1 MLVFL
6 SAKAI
11 IYRKICIYEKKAVI
25 LQRKI
30 DLTMTKHYLHYLT
43 DVMTHQWNDAALT
56 DYGENHEYTFGELAK
71 EMLRLHILFELLGI
85 KRGDKIALAGRNCAN
100 WAVAY
105 LAIAAYEGVC
115 VSILQDFTAE
125 DIAHL
130 LEHSDAELLFVGP
143 YVWKDLQTQKMPKGI
158 KAALSLTDWSPL
170 YLNDKMSASLNGD
183 AALNDAVDKAFKAKY
198 PHEIVPEDI
207 HFAADESSL
216 SLINYTSGSTGSPKG
231 VMLNGRSISNNVE
244 VGMKML
250 PVDPGQRLVS
260 MLPLAHMFGQV
271 CELLYP
277 LCSGTHIY
285 FLTKS
290 PTPSILLKALKEV
303 QPYLV
308 VTVPLVIEKIYKQ
321 KLDPTLSK
329 WAIRTFWHVPGI
341 GDFLKSRV
349 KSGLRNA
356 FGGKLRYFICGGA
369 AMNPIVEKCLMDIH
383 FPLSI
388 GYGMTE
394 CGPLIG
400 GNPPKYFKARTG
412 GVPVMNMD
420 VKIDN
425 PNEAGIGE
433 ILVKGENVMLGYYK
447 NPDATNAVFT
457 EDGWM
462 RTGDL
467 GRLDKK
473 KNIYIKGRCK
483 TMFLGASG
491 QNIYPEEIEDKLN
504 NQEAVGESLIVERE
518 GKLVALVFP
527 DETLTKRMS
536 LEEIQ
541 QIMRANLEKL
551 NRLIPSYSKVSNIEV
566 QDKPFEKTP
575 KRSIKRFLYK

>member
-1 MLVFL
+1 MH
-6 SAKAI
+6 
-11 IYRKICIYEKKAVI
+11 
-25 LQRKI
+25 Q
-30 DLTMTKHYLHYLT
+30 HYLHYLT
-43 DVMTHQWNDAALT
+43 DVMEHQWNDAALT
-56 DYGENHEYTFGELAK
+56 DYGENHEYTFGELAT
-71 EMLRLHILFELLGI
+71 EMLRLGVLFEQLGL

-125 DIAHL
+125 DIARL
-130 LEHSDAELLFVGP
+130 LEHSDTELLFVGP
-143 YVWKDLQTQKMPKGI
+143 YVWKELQHQPMPEKL
-158 KAALSLTDWSPL
+158 KAALSLEDWRVL
-170 YLNDKMSASLNGD
+170 YQHAD
-183 AALNDAVDKAFKAKY
+183 AGIEPSDFTSKWDAAFKAKY
-198 PHEIVPEDI
+198 PRRLEPEDI
-207 HFAADESSL
+207 HFAADEERL

-231 VMLNGRSISNNVE
+231 VMLNGRSISNNIE

-290 PTPSILLKALKEV
+290 PTPSILLKALKDV

-308 VTVPLVIEKIYKQ
+308 VTVPLVIEKIYK
-321 KLDPTLSK
+321 KNLDPTLSK
-329 WAIRTFWHVPGI
+329 WAIRMFWHTPLI
-341 GDFLKSRV
+341 GAILKSRV
-349 KSGLRNA
+349 KSSLRNA

-369 AMNPIVEKCLMDIH
+369 AMNPLVEKCLMDIH

-400 GNPPKYFKARTG
+400 GNPPRYFKARTG

-447 NPDATNAVFT
+447 NPEATKAVFT

-467 GRLDKK
+467 GRLDRR

-527 DETLTKRMS
+527 DETLTKRMTF
-536 LEEIQ
+536 EEIQ
-541 QIMRANLEKL
+541 QLMKANLEKL
-551 NRLIPSYSKVSNIEV
+551 NNLIPSYSKVSNIEV
-566 QDKPFEKTP
+566 QDQPFEKTP

>member
-1 MLVFL
+1 
-6 SAKAI
+6 
-11 IYRKICIYEKKAVI
+11 
-25 LQRKI
+25 
-30 DLTMTKHYLHYLT
+30 MTKHYLHYLT
-43 DVMTHQWNDAALT
+43 DVMSHQWNDPALT
-56 DYGENHEYTFGELAK
+56 DYGEDHEYTFGELAT
-71 EMLRLHILFELLGI
+71 EMVRLHMLFEQLGI

-105 LAIAAYEGVC
+105 LAITSYEGVV

-130 LEHSDAELLFVGP
+130 LDHSDSDLLFVGP
-143 YVWKDLQTQKMPKGI
+143 YVWKELQNQTLPKRL
-158 KAALSLTDWSPL
+158 KAALSLEDWRPL
-170 YLNDKMSASLNGD
+170 YVAKTTQMPDKE
-183 AALNDAVDKAFKAKY
+183 ALEAAFKARY
-198 PHEIVPEDI
+198 PHSIEPEDI
-207 HFAADESSL
+207 HFAADPETV

-231 VMLNGRSISNNVE
+231 VMLNGRSISNNIE
-244 VGMKML
+244 VGMKIL
-250 PVDPGQRLVS
+250 PVDPGQRIVS

-277 LCSGTHIY
+277 LCCGTHIY

-308 VTVPLVIEKIYKQ
+308 VTVPLVIEKIYK
-321 KLDPTLSK
+321 KNLDPMLSK
-329 WAIRTFWHVPGI
+329 WAIRMFWHTPII
-341 GDFLKSRV
+341 GAILKSRV
-349 KSGLRNA
+349 KSGLRSA
-356 FGGKLRYFICGGA
+356 FGGRLRYFICGGA

-400 GNPPKYFKARTG
+400 GNPPKYFKARSG
-412 GVPVMNMD
+412 GAPVMNMD
-420 VKIDN
+420 VKIDH

-447 NPDATNAVFT
+447 NDEATKAVFT

-527 DETLTKRMS
+527 DETLTKRMTF
-536 LEEIQ
+536 EEIQ
-541 QIMRANLEKL
+541 QLMKANLQKL
-551 NRLIPSYSKVSNIEV
+551 NSLIPSYSKVADIEV
-566 QDKPFEKTP
+566 QEQPFEKTP
-575 KRSIKRFLYK
+575 KKSIKRFLYK

>member
-1 MLVFL
+1 M
-6 SAKAI
+6 K
-11 IYRKICIYEKKAVI
+11 
-25 LQRKI
+25 Q
-30 DLTMTKHYLHYLT
+30 HYLHYLT
-43 DVMTHQWNDAALT
+43 EVMEHQWNDPALT
-56 DYGENHEYTFGELAK
+56 DYNEDHEYTFGQLA
-71 EMLRLHILFELLGI
+71 EQMLRLHVLFEQMGI
-85 KRGDKIALAGRNCAN
+85 KRGDKIALCGRNCAN

-130 LEHSDAELLFVGP
+130 LDHSDSELLFVGP
-143 YVWKDLQTQKMPKGI
+143 YVWKDLQNQTMPAKI
-158 KAALSLTDWSPL
+158 KAALSLEDWKVL
-170 YLNDKMSASLNGD
+170 YSNDEMSALLNGD
-183 AALNDAVDKAFKAKY
+183 ASFNDVIDKAFKAKY
-198 PHEIVPEDI
+198 PHPLESEDI
-207 HFAADESSL
+207 HFAADENRL
-216 SLINYTSGSTGSPKG
+216 ALINYTSGSTGSPKG
-231 VMLNGRSISNNVE
+231 VMLNGRSLSNNVE

-290 PTPSILLKALKEV
+290 PTPSILLKALKDV

-308 VTVPLVIEKIYKQ
+308 VTVPLVIEKIYK
-321 KLDPTLSK
+321 KNLDPTLSK

-341 GDFLKSRV
+341 GDLLKSRV

-369 AMNPIVEKCLMDIH
+369 AMNPVVEKCLMDIH

-400 GNPPKYFKARTG
+400 GNPPKYFKARSG
-412 GVPVMNMD
+412 GRPVMNMD
-420 VKIDN
+420 VKIDE
-425 PNEAGIGE
+425 PNQAGIGE
-433 ILVKGENVMLGYYK
+433 ILVKGENVMMGYYK
-447 NPDATNAVFT
+447 NEEATKAAFT
-457 EDGWM
+457 EDGWL

-527 DETLTKRMS
+527 DETLTKRMTPDQI
-536 LEEIQ
+536 L
-541 QIMRANLEKL
+541 QIMKANLAKL
-551 NRLIPSYSKVSNIEV
+551 NNLIPGYSKVADIEV

>member
-1 MLVFL
+1 
-6 SAKAI
+6 
-11 IYRKICIYEKKAVI
+11 
-25 LQRKI
+25 
-30 DLTMTKHYLHYLT
+30 MTKHYLQCLT
-43 DVMTHQWNDAALT
+43 EVMEHQWNDLALS
-56 DYGENHEYTFGELAK
+56 DYNENHEYTFGELAV
-71 EMLRLHILFELLGI
+71 EILRLHVLFEQLGL
-85 KRGDKIALAGRNCAN
+85 KRGDKIALCGRNCAN

-115 VSILQDFTAE
+115 VSILQDFTAV

-130 LEHSDAELLFVGP
+130 LEHSDSELLFVGP
-143 YVWKDLQTQKMPKGI
+143 YVWKDLQNQPLPPKI
-158 KAALSLTDWSPL
+158 KAALSLEDWRPL
-170 YLNDKMSASLNGD
+170 YERKGSKKEK
-183 AALNDAVDKAFKAKY
+183 AVHVLTAEEWQEAFQAKY
-198 PHEIVPEDI
+198 PRAIEPEDVY
-207 HFAADESSL
+207 FSADPEVL

-231 VMLNGRSISNNVE
+231 VMLNGRSLSNNVE
-244 VGMKML
+244 IGMKIL
-250 PVDPGQRLVS
+250 PVEPGQRLVS

-290 PTPSILLKALKEV
+290 PTPSILLKAMKEV

-308 VTVPLVIEKIYKQ
+308 VTVPLVIEKIYK
-321 KLDPTLSK
+321 KNLDPTLSK
-329 WAIRTFWHVPGI
+329 WAIRTFWHMPPI
-341 GDFLKSRV
+341 SSILHARV
-349 KSGLRNA
+349 KSALKNA

-369 AMNPIVEKCLMDIH
+369 AMNPVVEKCLMDIH

-400 GNPPKYFKARTG
+400 GNPPKYFKARSG
-412 GVPVMNMD
+412 GAPVMNME
-420 VKIDN
+420 VKIDE
-425 PNEAGIGE
+425 PNQAGIGE

-447 NPDATNAVFT
+447 NPDATNAAFT
-457 EDGWM
+457 PDGWL

-467 GRLDKK
+467 GRLDRKQ
-473 KNIYIKGRCK
+473 NIYIKGRNK

-518 GKLVALVFP
+518 GKLIALVFP
-527 DETLTKRMS
+527 DETLTKRMTKD
-536 LEEIQ
+536 EILH
-541 QIMRANLEKL
+541 IMRANLEKL
-551 NRLIPSYSKVSNIEV
+551 NHLIPSYSKVADIEV

>member
-1 MLVFL
+1 
-6 SAKAI
+6 
-11 IYRKICIYEKKAVI
+11 
-25 LQRKI
+25 
-30 DLTMTKHYLHYLT
+30 MTQHYLLYLT
-43 DVMTHQWNDAALT
+43 QVMDHQWNDLALT
-56 DYGENHEYTFGELAK
+56 DYNEDHEYTFGQLAI
-71 EMLRLHILFELLGI
+71 EMLRLHVLFEQLGI

-115 VSILQDFTAE
+115 VSILQDFTAD

-130 LEHSDAELLFVGP
+130 LEHSDSELLFVGP
-143 YVWKDLQTQKMPKGI
+143 YVWKELQNQKMPAKL
-158 KAALSLTDWSPL
+158 KAALSLEDWRVL
-170 YLNDKMSASLNGD
+170 YQGEGLQGTGESLWEDVNT
-183 AALNDAVDKAFKAKY
+183 AFKAKY
-198 PHEIVPEDI
+198 PRPIEPEDI
-207 HFAADESSL
+207 YFSADPDTL

-231 VMLNGRSISNNVE
+231 VMLNGRSLSNNVE

-290 PTPSILLKALKEV
+290 PTPSILLKAMKDV

-308 VTVPLVIEKIYKQ
+308 VTVPLVIEKIYK
-321 KLDPTLSK
+321 KNLDPTLSK
-329 WAIRTFWHVPGI
+329 WAIRTFWHMPMI
-341 GDFLKSRV
+341 GSILHARV
-349 KSGLRNA
+349 KSALKNA

-369 AMNPIVEKCLMDIH
+369 AMNPVVEKCLMDIH

-400 GNPPKYFKARTG
+400 GNPPKYFKARSG

-420 VKIDN
+420 VKIDE
-425 PNEAGIGE
+425 PNKAGIGE
-433 ILVKGENVMLGYYK
+433 ILVKGENVMMGYYK
-447 NPDATNAVFT
+447 NSDATNAAFT

-462 RTGDL
+462 HTGDL

-527 DETLTKRMS
+527 DETLTKRMT
-536 LEEIQ
+536 LEQIQ
-541 QIMRANLEKL
+541 ELMKANLEKL
-551 NRLIPSYSKVSNIEV
+551 NRLIPSYSKVANIEV
-566 QDKPFEKTP
+566 QDKPFEHTP

>member
-1 MLVFL
+1 
-6 SAKAI
+6 
-11 IYRKICIYEKKAVI
+11 
-25 LQRKI
+25 
-30 DLTMTKHYLHYLT
+30 MTKHYLHYLT
-43 DVMTHQWNDAALT
+43 DVMSHQWNDPALT
-56 DYGENHEYTFGELAK
+56 DYGENHEYTFGELAV
-71 EMLRLHILFELLGI
+71 EMLRLHVLFEQLSI

-105 LAIAAYEGVC
+105 LAITSYEGVV

-125 DIAHL
+125 DISHL
-130 LEHSDAELLFVGP
+130 LEHSDSELLFVGP
-143 YVWKDLQTQKMPKGI
+143 YVWKDLQNQKMPAKL
-158 KAALSLTDWSPL
+158 KAALSLEDWRML
-170 YLNDKMSASLNGD
+170 YEAEKGTVPSE
-183 AALNDAVDKAFKAKY
+183 KEWHTAFLSKF
-198 PHEIVPEDI
+198 PRGVEPEDI
-207 HFAADESSL
+207 HFAADENAL

-231 VMLNGRSISNNVE
+231 VMLNGRSISNNIE
-244 VGMKML
+244 VGMKIL
-250 PVDPGQRLVS
+250 PVEPGQRLVS

-277 LCSGTHIY
+277 LCSGTHIF

-290 PTPSILLKALKEV
+290 PTPSILLKAMKEV

-308 VTVPLVIEKIYKQ
+308 VTVPLVIEKIYK
-321 KLDPTLSK
+321 KNLDPLLSK
-329 WAIRTFWHVPGI
+329 WAIRTFWHIPVI
-341 GDFLKSRV
+341 GNIIKKRV
-349 KSGLRNA
+349 KKGLRNA

-412 GVPVMNMD
+412 GVPVSNMD
-420 VKIDN
+420 VKIDL

-467 GRLDKK
+467 GRLDRK

-527 DETLTKRMS
+527 DETLTKRMT

-541 QIMRANLEKL
+541 QLMKANLQKL
-551 NRLIPSYSKVSNIEV
+551 NGLIPSYSKVADIEV

>member
-1 MLVFL
+1 M
-6 SAKAI
+6 
-11 IYRKICIYEKKAVI
+11 
-25 LQRKI
+25 Q
-30 DLTMTKHYLHYLT
+30 KHYLNYLT
-43 DVMTHQWNDAALT
+43 EVVSHQWNDTALT
-56 DYGENHEYTFGELAK
+56 DYGEDHEYTFGEMAI
-71 EMLRLHILFELLGI
+71 EMLRLHLLFEKLGI

-125 DIAHL
+125 DINHL
-130 LEHSDAELLFVGP
+130 LDHSDSELLFVGP
-143 YVWKDLQTQKMPKGI
+143 YVWKDLQNQTMPAKL
-158 KAALSLTDWSPL
+158 KAALSLADWNPL
-170 YLNDKMSASLNGD
+170 YVQEGVSVPDKKELD
-183 AALNDAVDKAFKAKY
+183 ALFKAQY
-198 PHEIVPEDI
+198 PQGVEPEDI
-207 HFAADESSL
+207 SFSADPDAL

-231 VMLNGRSISNNVE
+231 VMLNGRSLSNNVE

-260 MLPLAHMFGQV
+260 MLPLAHMFGQI

-277 LCSGTHIY
+277 LCSGTHIF

-290 PTPSILLKALKEV
+290 PTPSILLKALKDV

-308 VTVPLVIEKIYKQ
+308 VTVPLVIEKIYK
-321 KLDPTLSK
+321 KNLDPMLSK
-329 WAIRTFWHVPGI
+329 WAIRAFWHVPVI
-341 GDFLKSRV
+341 GDIIKGRV
-349 KSGLRNA
+349 KSALKSA
-356 FGGKLRYFICGGA
+356 FGGHLRYFICGGA
-369 AMNPIVEKCLMDIH
+369 AMNPVVEKCLMDIH

-412 GVPVMNMD
+412 GVPVMNME
-420 VKIDN
+420 VKIDK

-447 NPDATNAVFT
+447 NPDATNAAFT
-457 EDGWM
+457 EDGWL

-467 GRLDKK
+467 GRLDRR

-536 LEEIQ
+536 RDEI
-541 QIMRANLEKL
+541 IALMKANLEKL
-551 NRLIPSYSKVSNIEV
+551 NHLIPSYSKVSNIEV

>member
-1 MLVFL
+1 
-6 SAKAI
+6 
-11 IYRKICIYEKKAVI
+11 
-25 LQRKI
+25 
-30 DLTMTKHYLHYLT
+30 
-43 DVMTHQWNDAALT
+43 
-56 DYGENHEYTFGELAK
+56 
-71 EMLRLHILFELLGI
+71 
-85 KRGDKIALAGRNCAN
+85 
-100 WAVAY
+100 
-105 LAIAAYEGVC
+105 
-115 VSILQDFTAE
+115 
-125 DIAHL
+125 
-130 LEHSDAELLFVGP
+130 
-143 YVWKDLQTQKMPKGI
+143 MPSKL
-158 KAALSLTDWSPL
+158 KAALSLEDWRPL
-170 YLNDKMSASLNGD
+170 YERKKSKETEAVHVPTKDEWE
-183 AALNDAVDKAFKAKY
+183 AAYKAKY
-198 PHEIVPEDI
+198 PNTLTPEDV
-207 HFAADESSL
+207 HFAADESAL
-216 SLINYTSGSTGSPKG
+216 CLINYTSGSTGSPKG
-231 VMLNGRSISNNVE
+231 VMLNGRAISNNIE
-244 VGMKML
+244 IGMKIL

-277 LCSGTHIY
+277 LCSGTHIF

-329 WAIRTFWHVPGI
+329 WAIRMFWHTPII
-341 GDFLKSRV
+341 GAFLKSRV
-349 KSGLRNA
+349 KSGLRSA

-369 AMNPIVEKCLMDIH
+369 AMNPVVEKCLMDIH

-394 CGPLIG
+394 CAPLIG
-400 GNPPKYFKARTG
+400 GNPPKYFKARSG
-412 GVPVMNMD
+412 GAPVSGME

-433 ILVKGENVMLGYYK
+433 ILVKGENVMMGYYK
-447 NPDATNAVFT
+447 NPEATKAVFT

-504 NQEAVGESLIVERE
+504 NQTAVGESLIVERE

-527 DETLTKRMS
+527 DETLTKRMTF
-536 LEEIQ
+536 EEIQ
-541 QIMRANLEKL
+541 KIMRANLEKL
-551 NRLIPSYSKVSNIEV
+551 NTLIPSYSKVSNIEV
-566 QDKPFEKTP
+566 QEQPFEKTP
-575 KRSIKRFLYK
+575 KKSIKRFLYK

>member
-1 MLVFL
+1 
-6 SAKAI
+6 
-11 IYRKICIYEKKAVI
+11 
-25 LQRKI
+25 
-30 DLTMTKHYLHYLT
+30 MTKHYLQYLT
-43 DVMTHQWNDAALT
+43 EVMDHQWNDLALS
-56 DYGENHEYTFGELAK
+56 DYNENHEYTFGELAV
-71 EMLRLHILFELLGI
+71 EMLRLQVLFEQLGL
-85 KRGDKIALAGRNCAN
+85 KRGDKIALCGRNCAN

-130 LEHSDAELLFVGP
+130 LEHSDSVLLFVGP
-143 YVWKDLQTQKMPKGI
+143 YVWKDLQNQPLPPKI
-158 KAALSLTDWSPL
+158 KAALSLEDWRPL
-170 YLNDKMSASLNGD
+170 YERKGSKKE
-183 AALNDAVDKAFKAKY
+183 KAMHVLTAEDWQEAFQAKY
-198 PHEIVPEDI
+198 PRAIEPEDVY
-207 HFAADESSL
+207 FSADPEVL

-231 VMLNGRSISNNVE
+231 VMLNGRSLSNNVE
-244 VGMKML
+244 IGMKML
-250 PVDPGQRLVS
+250 PVEPGQRLVS

-290 PTPSILLKALKEV
+290 PTPSILLKAMKEV

-308 VTVPLVIEKIYKQ
+308 VTVPLVIEKIYK
-321 KLDPTLSK
+321 KNLDPTLSK
-329 WAIRTFWHVPGI
+329 WAIRTFWHMPLI
-341 GDFLKSRV
+341 GSILHARV
-349 KSGLRNA
+349 KSALKNA

-369 AMNPIVEKCLMDIH
+369 AMNPVVEKCLMDIH

-400 GNPPKYFKARTG
+400 GNPPKYFKARSG
-412 GVPVMNMD
+412 GVPVMNME
-420 VKIDN
+420 VKIDE
-425 PNEAGIGE
+425 PNQAGIGE

-447 NPDATNAVFT
+447 NPDATNAAFT
-457 EDGWM
+457 PDGWL

-467 GRLDKK
+467 GRLDRKQ
-473 KNIYIKGRCK
+473 NIYIKGRNK

-527 DETLTKRMS
+527 DETLTKRMTKD
-536 LEEIQ
+536 EILH
-541 QIMRANLEKL
+541 IMRANLEKL
-551 NRLIPSYSKVSNIEV
+551 NHLIPSYSKVADIEV

>member
-1 MLVFL
+1 
-6 SAKAI
+6 
-11 IYRKICIYEKKAVI
+11 
-25 LQRKI
+25 
-30 DLTMTKHYLHYLT
+30 MTKHYLQYLT
-43 DVMTHQWNDAALT
+43 EVMEHQWNDLALS
-56 DYGENHEYTFGELAK
+56 DYNENHEYTFGELAV
-71 EMLRLHILFELLGI
+71 EILRLHVLFEQLGL
-85 KRGDKIALAGRNCAN
+85 KRGDKIALCGRNCAN

-115 VSILQDFTAE
+115 VSILQDFTAV

-130 LEHSDAELLFVGP
+130 LEHSDSELLFVGP
-143 YVWKDLQTQKMPKGI
+143 YVWKDLQNQPLPPKI
-158 KAALSLTDWSPL
+158 KAALSLEDWRPL
-170 YLNDKMSASLNGD
+170 YERKGSKKEKAVHVLTAEEWQE
-183 AALNDAVDKAFKAKY
+183 ALQAKY
-198 PHEIVPEDI
+198 PRAIEPEDVY
-207 HFAADESSL
+207 FSADPEVL

-231 VMLNGRSISNNVE
+231 VMLNGRSLSNNVE
-244 VGMKML
+244 IGMKIL
-250 PVDPGQRLVS
+250 PVEPGQRLVS

-290 PTPSILLKALKEV
+290 PTPSILLKAMKEV

-308 VTVPLVIEKIYKQ
+308 VTVPLVIEKIYK
-321 KLDPTLSK
+321 KNLDPTLSK
-329 WAIRTFWHVPGI
+329 WAIRTFWHMPPI
-341 GDFLKSRV
+341 SSILHARV
-349 KSGLRNA
+349 KSALKNA

-369 AMNPIVEKCLMDIH
+369 AMNPVVEKCLMDIH

-400 GNPPKYFKARTG
+400 GNPPKYFKARSG
-412 GVPVMNMD
+412 GAPVMNME
-420 VKIDN
+420 VKIDE
-425 PNEAGIGE
+425 PNQAGIGE

-447 NPDATNAVFT
+447 NPDATNAAFT
-457 EDGWM
+457 PDGWL

-467 GRLDKK
+467 GRLDRKQ
-473 KNIYIKGRCK
+473 NIYIKGRNK

-518 GKLVALVFP
+518 GKLIALVFP
-527 DETLTKRMS
+527 DETLTKRMTKD
-536 LEEIQ
+536 EILH
-541 QIMRANLEKL
+541 IMRANLEKL
-551 NRLIPSYSKVSNIEV
+551 NHLIPSYSKVADIEV

>member
-1 MLVFL
+1 
-6 SAKAI
+6 
-11 IYRKICIYEKKAVI
+11 
-25 LQRKI
+25 
-30 DLTMTKHYLHYLT
+30 MTKHYLQYLT
-43 DVMTHQWNDAALT
+43 EVMEHQWNDLALS
-56 DYGENHEYTFGELAK
+56 DYNENHEYTFGELAV
-71 EMLRLHILFELLGI
+71 EILRLHVLFEQLGL
-85 KRGDKIALAGRNCAN
+85 KRGDKIALCGRNCAN

-115 VSILQDFTAE
+115 VSILQDFTAV

-130 LEHSDAELLFVGP
+130 LEHSDSELLFVGP
-143 YVWKDLQTQKMPKGI
+143 YVWKDLQNQPLPPKI
-158 KAALSLTDWSPL
+158 KAALSLEDWRPL
-170 YLNDKMSASLNGD
+170 YERKDSKKEK
-183 AALNDAVDKAFKAKY
+183 AVHVLTAEEWHEAFQAKY
-198 PHEIVPEDI
+198 PRAIEPEDVY
-207 HFAADESSL
+207 FSADPEVL

-231 VMLNGRSISNNVE
+231 VMLNGRSLSNNVE
-244 VGMKML
+244 IGMKIL
-250 PVDPGQRLVS
+250 PVEPGQRLVS

-290 PTPSILLKALKEV
+290 PTPSILLKAMKEV

-308 VTVPLVIEKIYKQ
+308 VTVPLVIEKIYK
-321 KLDPTLSK
+321 KNLDPTLSK
-329 WAIRTFWHVPGI
+329 WAIRTFWHMPPI
-341 GDFLKSRV
+341 SSILHARV
-349 KSGLRNA
+349 KSALKNA

-369 AMNPIVEKCLMDIH
+369 AMNPVVEKCLMDIH

-400 GNPPKYFKARTG
+400 GNPPKYFKARSG
-412 GVPVMNMD
+412 GAPVMNME
-420 VKIDN
+420 VKIDE
-425 PNEAGIGE
+425 PNQAGIGE

-447 NPDATNAVFT
+447 NPDATNAAFT
-457 EDGWM
+457 PDGWL

-467 GRLDKK
+467 GRLDRKQ
-473 KNIYIKGRCK
+473 NIYIKGRNK

-518 GKLVALVFP
+518 GKLIALVFP
-527 DETLTKRMS
+527 DETLTKRMTKD
-536 LEEIQ
+536 EILH
-541 QIMRANLEKL
+541 IMRANLEKL
-551 NRLIPSYSKVSNIEV
+551 NHLIPSYSKVADIEV

>member
-1 MLVFL
+1 
-6 SAKAI
+6 
-11 IYRKICIYEKKAVI
+11 
-25 LQRKI
+25 
-30 DLTMTKHYLHYLT
+30 MTKHYLQYLT
-43 DVMTHQWNDAALT
+43 EVMDHQWNDLALS
-56 DYGENHEYTFGELAK
+56 DYNENHEYTFGELAV
-71 EMLRLHILFELLGI
+71 EMLRLHVLFEQLGL
-85 KRGDKIALAGRNCAN
+85 KRGDKIALCGRNCAN

-130 LEHSDAELLFVGP
+130 LDHSDSELLFVGP
-143 YVWKDLQTQKMPKGI
+143 YVWKDLQLQKMPAKI
-158 KAALSLTDWSPL
+158 KAALSLEDWRPL
-170 YLNDKMSASLNGD
+170 YERKGNKKENAVHVLTTDEWQEAFLAKHPRALEPEEVYFSAD
-183 AALNDAVDKAFKAKY
+183 
-198 PHEIVPEDI
+198 PET
-207 HFAADESSL
+207 L

-231 VMLNGRSISNNVE
+231 VMLNGRSLSNNVE
-244 VGMKML
+244 IGMKML
-250 PVDPGQRLVS
+250 PVEPGQRLVS

-290 PTPSILLKALKEV
+290 PTPSILLKAMKEV

-308 VTVPLVIEKIYKQ
+308 VTVPLVIEKIYK
-321 KLDPTLSK
+321 KNLDPTLSK
-329 WAIRTFWHVPGI
+329 WAIRTFWHMPLI
-341 GDFLKSRV
+341 GSILHARV
-349 KSGLRNA
+349 KSALKNA

-369 AMNPIVEKCLMDIH
+369 AMNPVVEKCLMDIH

-400 GNPPKYFKARTG
+400 GNPPKYFKARSG
-412 GVPVMNMD
+412 GVPVMNME
-420 VKIDN
+420 VKIDE
-425 PNEAGIGE
+425 PNQAGIGE

-447 NPDATNAVFT
+447 NPDATNAAFT
-457 EDGWM
+457 PDGWL

-467 GRLDKK
+467 GRLDRKQ
-473 KNIYIKGRCK
+473 NIYIKGRSK

-527 DETLTKRMS
+527 DETLTKRMTKD
-536 LEEIQ
+536 EILH
-541 QIMRANLEKL
+541 IMRANLEKL
-551 NRLIPSYSKVSNIEV
+551 NHLIPSYSKVADIEV

>member
-1 MLVFL
+1 M
-6 SAKAI
+6 
-11 IYRKICIYEKKAVI
+11 
-25 LQRKI
+25 QRQ
-30 DLTMTKHYLHYLT
+30 YLDYLT
-43 DVMTHQWNDAALT
+43 DVMSHQWNDAALT
-56 DYGENHEYTFGELAK
+56 DYNEDHEYTFGELAI
-71 EMLRLHILFELLGI
+71 EMLRLHTLFELLDI
-85 KRGDKIALAGRNCAN
+85 KPGDKIALAGRNCAN

-105 LAIAAYEGVC
+105 LAIASYRGVC

-125 DIAHL
+125 DICRL
-130 LEHSDAELLFVGP
+130 LDHSDSELLFVGP
-143 YVWKDLQTQKMPKGI
+143 YVWKELQNQQLPAKL
-158 KAALSLTDWSPL
+158 KAALSLTDWAPL
-170 YLNDKMSASLNGD
+170 YTAQGITMPNNKAW
-183 AALNDAVDKAFKAKY
+183 DKAFKNAF
-198 PHEIVPEDI
+198 PQGIEPEDI
-207 HFAADESSL
+207 HFSADPDEL

-231 VMLNGRSISNNVE
+231 VMLNGRSLSNNVE

-260 MLPLAHMFGQV
+260 MLPLAHMFGQI

-277 LCSGTHIY
+277 LCSGTHIF

-290 PTPSILLKALKEV
+290 PTPSILLKAMKDV

-308 VTVPLVIEKIYKQ
+308 VTVPLVIEKIYK
-321 KLDPTLSK
+321 KNLDPMLSRRV
-329 WAIRTFWHVPGI
+329 IRTFWHTPII
-341 GDFLKSRV
+341 GNILKSRV
-349 KSGLRNA
+349 KSGLRSA

-369 AMNPIVEKCLMDIH
+369 AMNPVVEKCLMDIH

-400 GNPPKYFKARTG
+400 GNPPKYFKARSG
-412 GVPVMNMD
+412 GVPVMNME
-420 VKIDN
+420 VRIDN
-425 PNEAGIGE
+425 PNQAGIGE

-447 NPDATNAVFT
+447 NPEATKAVFT
-457 EDGWM
+457 KDGWM

-473 KNIYIKGRCK
+473 QNIYIKGRCK

-527 DETLTKRMS
+527 DETLTKRMT

-541 QIMRANLEKL
+541 QIMKANLDKL
-551 NRLIPSYSKVSNIEV
+551 NHLIPSYSKVSNIEV
-566 QDKPFEKTP
+566 QDKPFEHTP
-575 KRSIKRFLYK
+575 KKSIKRFLYK

>member
-1 MLVFL
+1 
-6 SAKAI
+6 
-11 IYRKICIYEKKAVI
+11 
-25 LQRKI
+25 
-30 DLTMTKHYLHYLT
+30 MTKHYLQYLT
-43 DVMTHQWNDAALT
+43 EVMEHQWNDLALS
-56 DYGENHEYTFGELAK
+56 DYNENHEYTFGELAV
-71 EMLRLHILFELLGI
+71 EILRLHVLFEQLGL
-85 KRGDKIALAGRNCAN
+85 KRGDKIALCGRNCAN

-130 LEHSDAELLFVGP
+130 LEHSDSELLFVGP
-143 YVWKDLQTQKMPKGI
+143 YVWKDLQNQPLPPKI
-158 KAALSLTDWSPL
+158 KAALSLEDWRPL
-170 YLNDKMSASLNGD
+170 YECKGSKKEK
-183 AALNDAVDKAFKAKY
+183 AVHVLTSEDWQEAFQAKY
-198 PHEIVPEDI
+198 PRAIEPEDVY
-207 HFAADESSL
+207 FSADPEVL

-231 VMLNGRSISNNVE
+231 VMLNGRSLSNNVE
-244 VGMKML
+244 IGMKIL
-250 PVDPGQRLVS
+250 PVEPGQRLVS

-290 PTPSILLKALKEV
+290 PTPSILLKAMKEV

-308 VTVPLVIEKIYKQ
+308 VTVPLVIEKIYK
-321 KLDPTLSK
+321 KNLDPTLSK
-329 WAIRTFWHVPGI
+329 WAIRTFWHMPPI
-341 GDFLKSRV
+341 SSILHARV
-349 KSGLRNA
+349 KSALKNA

-369 AMNPIVEKCLMDIH
+369 AMNPVVEKCLMDIH

-400 GNPPKYFKARTG
+400 GNPPKYFKARSG
-412 GVPVMNMD
+412 GVPVMNME
-420 VKIDN
+420 VKIDE
-425 PNEAGIGE
+425 PNQAGIGE

-447 NPDATNAVFT
+447 NPDATNAAFT
-457 EDGWM
+457 PDGWL

-467 GRLDKK
+467 GRLDRKQ
-473 KNIYIKGRCK
+473 NIYIKGRNK

-527 DETLTKRMS
+527 DETLTKRMTKD
-536 LEEIQ
+536 EILH
-541 QIMRANLEKL
+541 IMRANLEKL
-551 NRLIPSYSKVSNIEV
+551 NHLIPSYSKVADIEV

>member
-1 MLVFL
+1 
-6 SAKAI
+6 
-11 IYRKICIYEKKAVI
+11 
-25 LQRKI
+25 
-30 DLTMTKHYLHYLT
+30 MTKHFLQYLT
-43 DVMTHQWNDAALT
+43 EVMAHQWNDAALT
-56 DYGENHEYTFGELAK
+56 DYNEDHEYTFGELAK
-71 EMLRLHILFELLGI
+71 EMLRLQVLFEQLGI

-105 LAIAAYEGVC
+105 LAIASYEGVC

-130 LEHSDAELLFVGP
+130 LEHSDSELLFVGP
-143 YVWKDLQTQKMPKGI
+143 YVWKELQHQTMPPKI
-158 KAALSLTDWSPL
+158 KAVISLTDWRLL
-170 YLNDKMSASLNGD
+170 YGNDGMIASLNGENGERLEVNGERLKD
-183 AALNDAVDKAFKAKY
+183 GASAYSLEDVVDKAFKAKY
-198 PHEIVPEDI
+198 PREIEPEDI
-207 HFAADESSL
+207 HFAADPERMC
-216 SLINYTSGSTGSPKG
+216 LINYTSGSTGSPKG
-231 VMLNGRSISNNVE
+231 VMLTGRSLSNNIE

-277 LCSGTHIY
+277 LCAGTHIY

-290 PTPSILLKALKEV
+290 PTPSILLKAMNEV

-321 KLDPTLSK
+321 KLDPTLSR

-369 AMNPIVEKCLMDIH
+369 AMNPVVEKCLMDIH

-412 GVPVMNMD
+412 GVPVMNME
-420 VKIDN
+420 VKIDQ

-447 NPDATNAVFT
+447 NDEATKAAFT
-457 EDGWM
+457 EDGWL

-467 GRLDKK
+467 GRLDRR

-504 NQEAVGESLIVERE
+504 NQEAVGESLIVERA

-527 DETLTKRMS
+527 DETLTKRMTPD
-536 LEEIQ
+536 EIL
-541 QIMRANLEKL
+541 QIMKANLQKL
-551 NRLIPSYSKVSNIEV
+551 NSLIPSYSKVADIEV
-566 QDKPFEKTP
+566 QEKPFEKTP

>member
-1 MLVFL
+1 M
-6 SAKAI
+6 
-11 IYRKICIYEKKAVI
+11 
-25 LQRKI
+25 QN
-30 DLTMTKHYLHYLT
+30 HYLHYLT
-43 DVMTHQWNDAALT
+43 NVMSHQWSDPALT
-56 DYGENHEYTFGELAK
+56 DYGEDHEYSFGGLAV
-71 EMLRLHILFELLGI
+71 EMLRLHTLFEQLGI

-105 LAIAAYEGVC
+105 LAVAAYEGVV

-130 LEHSDAELLFVGP
+130 LDHSDSEMLFVGP
-143 YVWKDLQTQKMPKGI
+143 YVWKELQKQTMPARL
-158 KAALSLTDWSPL
+158 KAAISLEDWEIL
-170 YLNDKMSASLNGD
+170 YHNEKTQVPSTEELEA
-183 AALNDAVDKAFKAKY
+183 AFKTKY
-198 PHEIVPEDI
+198 PHGVEPENV
-207 HFAADESSL
+207 HFSADPDAL
-216 SLINYTSGSTGSPKG
+216 ALINYTSGSTGSPKG
-231 VMLNGRSISNNVE
+231 VMLNGRAISNNIE
-244 VGMKML
+244 IGMKIL

-290 PTPSILLKALKEV
+290 PTPSILLKALKDV

-308 VTVPLVIEKIYKQ
+308 VTVPLVIEKIYK
-321 KLDPTLSK
+321 KNLDPMLSK
-329 WAIRTFWHVPGI
+329 WVIRMFWHTPII
-341 GDFLKSRV
+341 GAILKSRV

-356 FGGKLRYFICGGA
+356 FGGKFRYFICGGA
-369 AMNPIVEKCLMDIH
+369 AINPIVEKCLMDIH

-394 CGPLIG
+394 CAPLIG
-400 GNPPKYFKARTG
+400 GNPPKYFKARSG
-412 GVPVMNMD
+412 GAPVMNME

-433 ILVKGENVMLGYYK
+433 ILVKGENVMMGYYK
-447 NPDATNAVFT
+447 NPEATKAVFT

-518 GKLVALVFP
+518 GKLIALVFP
-527 DETLTKRMS
+527 DETLTKRMT
-536 LEEIQ
+536 LDEIQ
-541 QIMRANLEKL
+541 AIMKANLEKL
-551 NRLIPSYSKVSNIEV
+551 NHLIPSYSKVSNIEV

-575 KRSIKRFLYK
+575 KKSIKRFLYK

>member
-1 MLVFL
+1 
-6 SAKAI
+6 
-11 IYRKICIYEKKAVI
+11 
-25 LQRKI
+25 
-30 DLTMTKHYLHYLT
+30 MTKHYLHYLT
-43 DVMTHQWNDAALT
+43 DVMSHQWNDAALT
-56 DYGENHEYTFGELAK
+56 DYGENHEYTFGELAV
-71 EMLRLHILFELLGI
+71 EMLRLHVLFEQLGI

-105 LAIAAYEGVC
+105 LAITSYEGVV

-125 DIAHL
+125 DISHL
-130 LEHSDAELLFVGP
+130 LEHSDSELLFVGP
-143 YVWKDLQTQKMPKGI
+143 YVWKDLQHQTMPAKL
-158 KAALSLTDWSPL
+158 KAALSLEDWHVL
-170 YLNDKMSASLNGD
+170 YEAEKGIVPNEKEWHT
-183 AALNDAVDKAFKAKY
+183 AFQTKF
-198 PHEIVPEDI
+198 PRGVEPEDI
-207 HFAADESSL
+207 HFAADGNAL

-231 VMLNGRSISNNVE
+231 VMLNGRSISNNIE
-244 VGMKML
+244 VGMKIL
-250 PVDPGQRLVS
+250 PVEPGQRLVS

-277 LCSGTHIY
+277 LCCGTHIY

-290 PTPSILLKALKEV
+290 PTPSILLKAMKEV

-308 VTVPLVIEKIYKQ
+308 VTVPLVIEKIYK
-321 KLDPTLSK
+321 KNLDPMLSK
-329 WAIRTFWHVPGI
+329 WAIRSFWYVPII
-341 GDFLKSRV
+341 GNIIKGRV
-349 KSGLRNA
+349 KKGLRNA

-412 GVPVMNMD
+412 GVPVLNMD
-420 VKIDN
+420 VKIDM

-467 GRLDKK
+467 GRLDRK

-541 QIMRANLEKL
+541 TIMKSNLEKL
-551 NRLIPSYSKVSNIEV
+551 NKLIPSYSKVANIEV

>member
-1 MLVFL
+1 
-6 SAKAI
+6 
-11 IYRKICIYEKKAVI
+11 
-25 LQRKI
+25 
-30 DLTMTKHYLHYLT
+30 MTKHYLQYLT
-43 DVMTHQWNDAALT
+43 EVMEHQWNDLALS
-56 DYGENHEYTFGELAK
+56 DYNENHEYTFGELAA
-71 EMLRLHILFELLGI
+71 EILRLHVLFEQLGL
-85 KRGDKIALAGRNCAN
+85 KRGDKIALCGRNCAN

-130 LEHSDAELLFVGP
+130 LEHSDSELLFVGP
-143 YVWKDLQTQKMPKGI
+143 YVWKDLQDQPLPPKI
-158 KAALSLTDWSPL
+158 KAALSLEDWRPL
-170 YLNDKMSASLNGD
+170 YERKGSKKEK
-183 AALNDAVDKAFKAKY
+183 AVHVLTAEDWQEAFQAKY
-198 PHEIVPEDI
+198 PRAIEPEDVY
-207 HFAADESSL
+207 FSADPEVL
-216 SLINYTSGSTGSPKG
+216 SLINYTSGSTGSPNG
-231 VMLNGRSISNNVE
+231 VMLNGRSLSNNVE
-244 VGMKML
+244 IGMKIL
-250 PVDPGQRLVS
+250 PVEPGQRLVS

-290 PTPSILLKALKEV
+290 PTPSILLKAMKEV

-308 VTVPLVIEKIYKQ
+308 VTVPLVIEKIYK
-321 KLDPTLSK
+321 KNLDPTLSK
-329 WAIRTFWHVPGI
+329 WAIRTFWHMPPI
-341 GDFLKSRV
+341 SSILHARV
-349 KSGLRNA
+349 KSALKNA

-369 AMNPIVEKCLMDIH
+369 AMNPVVEKCLMDIH

-400 GNPPKYFKARTG
+400 GNPPKYFKARSG
-412 GVPVMNMD
+412 GVPVMNME
-420 VKIDN
+420 VKIDE
-425 PNEAGIGE
+425 PNQAGIGE

-447 NPDATNAVFT
+447 NPDATNAAFT
-457 EDGWM
+457 PDGWL

-467 GRLDKK
+467 GRLDRKQ
-473 KNIYIKGRCK
+473 NIYIKGRNK

-527 DETLTKRMS
+527 DETLTKRMTKD
-536 LEEIQ
+536 EILH
-541 QIMRANLEKL
+541 IMRANLEKL
-551 NRLIPSYSKVSNIEV
+551 NHLIPSYSKVADIEV

>member
-1 MLVFL
+1 M
-6 SAKAI
+6 K
-11 IYRKICIYEKKAVI
+11 
-25 LQRKI
+25 Q
-30 DLTMTKHYLHYLT
+30 HYLHYLT
-43 DVMTHQWNDAALT
+43 EVMEHQWNDPALT
-56 DYGENHEYTFGELAK
+56 DYNEDHEYTFGQLA
-71 EMLRLHILFELLGI
+71 EQMLRLHVLFEQMGI

-130 LEHSDAELLFVGP
+130 LEHSDSEMLFVGP
-143 YVWKDLQTQKMPKGI
+143 YVWKDLQHQTMPKKM
-158 KAALSLTDWSPL
+158 KAVLSLEDWSVL
-170 YLNDKMSASLNGD
+170 YSNSASDLTSNSESD
-183 AALNDAVDKAFKAKY
+183 LTYIVDKAFKAKY
-198 PHEIVPEDI
+198 PHPLEPEDI
-207 HFAADESSL
+207 HFAADENRL
-216 SLINYTSGSTGSPKG
+216 ALINYTSGSTGSPKG
-231 VMLNGRSISNNVE
+231 VMLNGKSLSNNVE
-244 VGMKML
+244 IGMKIL
-250 PVDPGQRLVS
+250 PVEPGQRVVS

-290 PTPSILLKALKEV
+290 PTPSILLKAMKEV
-303 QPYLV
+303 QPYIV
-308 VTVPLVIEKIYKQ
+308 VTVPLVIEKIYK
-321 KLDPTLSK
+321 KNLDPTLSK
-329 WAIRTFWHVPGI
+329 WAIRTFWHMPGI
-341 GDFLKSRV
+341 GSLLHRRVRSALKS
-349 KSGLRNA
+349 A

-369 AMNPIVEKCLMDIH
+369 AMNPVVEKCLMDIH

-400 GNPPKYFKARTG
+400 GNPPKYFKARSG
-412 GVPVMNMD
+412 GRPVMNME
-420 VKIDN
+420 VKIDE
-425 PNEAGIGE
+425 PNQAGIGE
-433 ILVKGENVMLGYYK
+433 ILVKGENVMMGYYK
-447 NPDATNAVFT
+447 NEEATKAAFT
-457 EDGWM
+457 EDGWL

-527 DETLTKRMS
+527 DETLTKRMTPDQI
-536 LEEIQ
+536 L
-541 QIMRANLEKL
+541 QIMKANLAKL
-551 NRLIPSYSKVSNIEV
+551 NNLIPGYSKVADIEV

>member
-1 MLVFL
+1 MP
-6 SAKAI
+6 A
-11 IYRKICIYEKKAVI
+11 
-25 LQRKI
+25 
-30 DLTMTKHYLHYLT
+30 
-43 DVMTHQWNDAALT
+43 
-56 DYGENHEYTFGELAK
+56 
-71 EMLRLHILFELLGI
+71 RL
-85 KRGDKIALAGRNCAN
+85 
-100 WAVAY
+100 
-105 LAIAAYEGVC
+105 
-115 VSILQDFTAE
+115 
-125 DIAHL
+125 
-130 LEHSDAELLFVGP
+130 
-143 YVWKDLQTQKMPKGI
+143 
-158 KAALSLTDWSPL
+158 KAAISLEDWEIL
-170 YLNDKMSASLNGD
+170 YHNEKTQVPSTEELEA
-183 AALNDAVDKAFKAKY
+183 AFKTKY
-198 PHEIVPEDI
+198 PHGVEPENV
-207 HFAADESSL
+207 HFSADPDAL
-216 SLINYTSGSTGSPKG
+216 ALINYTSGSTGSPKG
-231 VMLNGRSISNNVE
+231 VMLNGRAISNNIE
-244 VGMKML
+244 IGMKIL

-277 LCSGTHIY
+277 LSCGTHIY

-290 PTPSILLKALKEV
+290 PTPSILLKALKDV

-308 VTVPLVIEKIYKQ
+308 VTVPLVIEKIYK
-321 KLDPTLSK
+321 KNLDPMLSK
-329 WAIRTFWHVPGI
+329 WVIRMFWHTPII
-341 GDFLKSRV
+341 GAILKSRV

-369 AMNPIVEKCLMDIH
+369 AINPIVEKCLMDIH

-394 CGPLIG
+394 CAPLIG
-400 GNPPKYFKARTG
+400 GNPPKYFKARSG
-412 GVPVMNMD
+412 GAPVMNME

-433 ILVKGENVMLGYYK
+433 ILVKGENVMMGYYK
-447 NPDATNAVFT
+447 NPEATKAVFT

-518 GKLVALVFP
+518 GKLIALVFP
-527 DETLTKRMS
+527 DETLTKRMT
-536 LEEIQ
+536 LDEIQ
-541 QIMRANLEKL
+541 AIMKANLEKL
-551 NRLIPSYSKVSNIEV
+551 NHLIPSYSKVSNIEV

-575 KRSIKRFLYK
+575 KKSIKRFLYK

>member
-1 MLVFL
+1 M
-6 SAKAI
+6 
-11 IYRKICIYEKKAVI
+11 
-25 LQRKI
+25 Q
-30 DLTMTKHYLHYLT
+30 KHYLNYLT
-43 DVMTHQWNDAALT
+43 EVVHHQWNDVALT
-56 DYGENHEYTFGELAK
+56 DYEEDHEYTFGEMAI
-71 EMLRLHILFELLGI
+71 EMLRLHLLFEKLGI

-105 LAIAAYEGVC
+105 LSIAAYEGVC

-125 DIAHL
+125 DICHL
-130 LEHSDAELLFVGP
+130 LEHSDSELLFVGP
-143 YVWKDLQTQKMPKGI
+143 YVWKELQNQSMPDKV
-158 KAALSLTDWSPL
+158 KAALSLTDWTPL
-170 YLNDKMSASLNGD
+170 YVKEGIEVPDKNDWDELFN
-183 AALNDAVDKAFKAKY
+183 AKY
-198 PHEIVPEDI
+198 PHGIEAEDI
-207 HFAADESSL
+207 YFSADPNTL

-231 VMLNGRSISNNVE
+231 VMLNGRSLSNNVE

-260 MLPLAHMFGQV
+260 MLPLAHMFGQI

-308 VTVPLVIEKIYKQ
+308 VTVPLVIEKIYK
-321 KLDPTLSK
+321 KNLDPMLSK
-329 WAIRTFWHVPGI
+329 WAIRTFWHVPII
-341 GDFLKSRV
+341 GDLIKGRV

-356 FGGKLRYFICGGA
+356 FGGHLRYFICGGA
-369 AMNPIVEKCLMDIH
+369 AMNPVVEKCLMDIH

-412 GVPVMNMD
+412 GVPVMNME
-420 VKIDN
+420 VKIDE

-433 ILVKGENVMLGYYK
+433 ILVKGENVMMGYYK
-447 NPDATNAVFT
+447 NPEATKAAFT
-457 EDGWM
+457 EDGWL

-467 GRLDKK
+467 GRQDKK
-473 KNIYIKGRCK
+473 RNIYIKGRCK

-536 LEEIQ
+536 IEEIQ
-541 QIMRANLEKL
+541 ALMKANLEKL
-551 NRLIPSYSKVSNIEV
+551 NHLIPSYSKVSNIEV
-566 QDKPFEKTP
+566 QDKPFEHTP

>member
-1 MLVFL
+1 
-6 SAKAI
+6 
-11 IYRKICIYEKKAVI
+11 
-25 LQRKI
+25 
-30 DLTMTKHYLHYLT
+30 MTKHYLQYLT
-43 DVMTHQWNDAALT
+43 EVMEHQWNDLALS
-56 DYGENHEYTFGELAK
+56 DYNENHEYTFGELAV
-71 EMLRLHILFELLGI
+71 EILRLHVLFEQLGL
-85 KRGDKIALAGRNCAN
+85 KRCDKIALCGRNCAN

-115 VSILQDFTAE
+115 VSILQDFTAV

-130 LEHSDAELLFVGP
+130 LEHSDSELLFVGP
-143 YVWKDLQTQKMPKGI
+143 YVWKDLQNQPLPPKI
-158 KAALSLTDWSPL
+158 KAALSLEDWRPL
-170 YLNDKMSASLNGD
+170 YERKDSKKEK
-183 AALNDAVDKAFKAKY
+183 AVHVLTAEEWQEAFQAKY
-198 PHEIVPEDI
+198 PRAIEPEDI
-207 HFAADESSL
+207 YFSADPEVL

-231 VMLNGRSISNNVE
+231 VMLNGRSLSNNVE
-244 VGMKML
+244 IGMKIL
-250 PVDPGQRLVS
+250 PVEPGQRLVS

-290 PTPSILLKALKEV
+290 PTPSILLKAMKEV

-308 VTVPLVIEKIYKQ
+308 VTVPLVIEKIYK
-321 KLDPTLSK
+321 KNLDPTLSK
-329 WAIRTFWHVPGI
+329 WAIRTFWHMPPI
-341 GDFLKSRV
+341 SSILHARV
-349 KSGLRNA
+349 KSALKNA

-369 AMNPIVEKCLMDIH
+369 AMNPVVEKCLMDIH

-400 GNPPKYFKARTG
+400 GNPPKYFKARSG
-412 GVPVMNMD
+412 GAPVMNME
-420 VKIDN
+420 VKIDE
-425 PNEAGIGE
+425 PNQAGIGE

-447 NPDATNAVFT
+447 NPDATNAAFT
-457 EDGWM
+457 PDGWL

-467 GRLDKK
+467 GRLDRKQ
-473 KNIYIKGRCK
+473 NIYIKGRNK

-518 GKLVALVFP
+518 GKLIALVFP
-527 DETLTKRMS
+527 DETLTKRMTKD
-536 LEEIQ
+536 EILH
-541 QIMRANLEKL
+541 IMRANLEKL
-551 NRLIPSYSKVSNIEV
+551 NHLIPSYSKVADIEV

>member
-1 MLVFL
+1 M
-6 SAKAI
+6 
-11 IYRKICIYEKKAVI
+11 
-25 LQRKI
+25 Q
-30 DLTMTKHYLHYLT
+30 KHYLHYLT
-43 DVMTHQWNDAALT
+43 DVMLHQWNDAALT
-56 DYGENHEYTFGELAK
+56 DYGEEHEYTFGELAT
-71 EMLRLHILFELLGI
+71 EMLRLHVLFEQLGL

-130 LEHSDAELLFVGP
+130 LDHSDSDLLFVGP
-143 YVWKDLQTQKMPKGI
+143 YVWKELQNQTLPKRL
-158 KAALSLTDWSPL
+158 KAALSLEDWRILYRGKDLKDSTDEAFTANW
-170 YLNDKMSASLNGD
+170 
-183 AALNDAVDKAFKAKY
+183 DKAFKAKY
-198 PHEIVPEDI
+198 PHGVKPEDI
-207 HFAADESSL
+207 HFSADENNL
-216 SLINYTSGSTGSPKG
+216 ALINYTSGSTGSPKG
-231 VMLNGRSISNNVE
+231 VMLNGRSISNNIE

-290 PTPSILLKALKEV
+290 PTPSILLKALSDV

-308 VTVPLVIEKIYKQ
+308 VTVPLVIEKIYK
-321 KLDPTLSK
+321 KNLDPLLSK
-329 WAIRTFWHVPGI
+329 RIIRMFWHTPI
-341 GDFLKSRV
+341 ISTILKSRV
-349 KSGLRNA
+349 KKGLRSA

-400 GNPPKYFKARTG
+400 GNPPRYFKARTG
-412 GVPVMNMD
+412 GVPVMNME
-420 VKIDN
+420 VKIDQ
-425 PNEAGIGE
+425 PNSAGIGE

-447 NPDATNAVFT
+447 NPEATNAAFT

-504 NQEAVGESLIVERE
+504 NQQAVGESLIVERE

-527 DETLTKRMS
+527 DETLTKRMT
-536 LEEIQ
+536 LEEVQ
-541 QIMRANLEKL
+541 KIMKENLEKL
-551 NRLIPSYSKVSNIEV
+551 NHLIPSYSKVSNIEV
-566 QDKPFEKTP
+566 QDKPFEHTP
-575 KRSIKRFLYK
+575 KKSIKRFLYK

>member
-1 MLVFL
+1 
-6 SAKAI
+6 
-11 IYRKICIYEKKAVI
+11 
-25 LQRKI
+25 
-30 DLTMTKHYLHYLT
+30 MTKHYLQYLT
-43 DVMTHQWNDAALT
+43 EVMEHQWNDLALS
-56 DYGENHEYTFGELAK
+56 DYNENHEYTFGELAV
-71 EMLRLHILFELLGI
+71 EILRLHVLFEQLGL
-85 KRGDKIALAGRNCAN
+85 KRGDKIALCGRNCAN

-115 VSILQDFTAE
+115 VSILQDFTAV

-130 LEHSDAELLFVGP
+130 LEHSDSELLFVGP
-143 YVWKDLQTQKMPKGI
+143 YVWKDLQNQPLPPKI
-158 KAALSLTDWSPL
+158 KAALSLEDWRPL
-170 YLNDKMSASLNGD
+170 YERKGSKKEK
-183 AALNDAVDKAFKAKY
+183 AVHVLTAEEWQEAFQAKY
-198 PHEIVPEDI
+198 PRAIEPEDVY
-207 HFAADESSL
+207 FSADPEVL
-216 SLINYTSGSTGSPKG
+216 SLLNYTSGSTGSPKG
-231 VMLNGRSISNNVE
+231 VMLNGRSLSNNVE
-244 VGMKML
+244 IGMKIL
-250 PVDPGQRLVS
+250 PVEPGQRLVS

-290 PTPSILLKALKEV
+290 PTPSILLKAMKEV

-308 VTVPLVIEKIYKQ
+308 VTVPLVIEKIYK
-321 KLDPTLSK
+321 KNLDPTLSK
-329 WAIRTFWHVPGI
+329 WAIRTFWHMPPI
-341 GDFLKSRV
+341 SSILHARV
-349 KSGLRNA
+349 KSALKNA

-369 AMNPIVEKCLMDIH
+369 AMNPVVEKCLMDIH

-400 GNPPKYFKARTG
+400 GNPPKYFKARSG
-412 GVPVMNMD
+412 GAPVMNME
-420 VKIDN
+420 VKIDE
-425 PNEAGIGE
+425 PNQAGIGE

-447 NPDATNAVFT
+447 NPDATNAAFT
-457 EDGWM
+457 PDGWL

-467 GRLDKK
+467 GRLDRKQ
-473 KNIYIKGRCK
+473 NIYIKGRNK

-518 GKLVALVFP
+518 GKLIALVFP
-527 DETLTKRMS
+527 DETLTKRMTKD
-536 LEEIQ
+536 EILH
-541 QIMRANLEKL
+541 IMRANLEKL
-551 NRLIPSYSKVSNIEV
+551 NHLIPSYSKVADIEV

>member
-1 MLVFL
+1 
-6 SAKAI
+6 
-11 IYRKICIYEKKAVI
+11 
-25 LQRKI
+25 
-30 DLTMTKHYLHYLT
+30 MTKHYLQYLT
-43 DVMTHQWNDAALT
+43 EVMDHQWNDLALS
-56 DYGENHEYTFGELAK
+56 DYNENHEYTFGELAV
-71 EMLRLHILFELLGI
+71 EMLRLHVLFEQLGL
-85 KRGDKIALAGRNCAN
+85 KRGDKIALCGRNCAN

-125 DIAHL
+125 DITHL
-130 LEHSDAELLFVGP
+130 LDHSDSELLFVGP
-143 YVWKDLQTQKMPKGI
+143 YVWKDLQLQKMPAKI
-158 KAALSLTDWSPL
+158 KAVLSLEDWRPL
-170 YLNDKMSASLNGD
+170 YERKGNKKENAVHVLTTDEWQEAFLAKHPRALEPEEVYFSAD
-183 AALNDAVDKAFKAKY
+183 
-198 PHEIVPEDI
+198 PET
-207 HFAADESSL
+207 L

-231 VMLNGRSISNNVE
+231 VMLNGRSLSNNVE

-250 PVDPGQRLVS
+250 PVEPGQRLVS

-290 PTPSILLKALKEV
+290 PTPSILLKAMKEV

-308 VTVPLVIEKIYKQ
+308 VTVPLVIEKIYK
-321 KLDPTLSK
+321 KNLDPTLSK
-329 WAIRTFWHVPGI
+329 WAIRTFWHMPPI
-341 GDFLKSRV
+341 SSILRARV
-349 KSGLRNA
+349 KSALKNA

-369 AMNPIVEKCLMDIH
+369 AMNPVVEKCLMDIH

-400 GNPPKYFKARTG
+400 GNPPKYFKARSG
-412 GVPVMNMD
+412 GVPVMNME
-420 VKIDN
+420 VRIDE
-425 PNEAGIGE
+425 PNQAGIGE

-447 NPDATNAVFT
+447 NPDATNAAFT
-457 EDGWM
+457 PDGWL

-467 GRLDKK
+467 GRLDRKQ
-473 KNIYIKGRCK
+473 NIYIKGRNK

-527 DETLTKRMS
+527 DETLTKRMTKD
-536 LEEIQ
+536 EILH
-541 QIMRANLEKL
+541 IMRANLEKL
-551 NRLIPSYSKVSNIEV
+551 NHLIPSYSKVADIEV

>member
-1 MLVFL
+1 
-6 SAKAI
+6 
-11 IYRKICIYEKKAVI
+11 
-25 LQRKI
+25 
-30 DLTMTKHYLHYLT
+30 MTKHYLQYLT
-43 DVMTHQWNDAALT
+43 EVMEHQWNDLALS
-56 DYGENHEYTFGELAK
+56 DYNENHEYTFGELAV
-71 EMLRLHILFELLGI
+71 EILRLHVLFEQLGL
-85 KRGDKIALAGRNCAN
+85 KRGDKIALCGRNCAN

-115 VSILQDFTAE
+115 VSILQDFTAV

-130 LEHSDAELLFVGP
+130 LEHSDSELLFVGP
-143 YVWKDLQTQKMPKGI
+143 YVWKDLQNQPLPPKI
-158 KAALSLTDWSPL
+158 KAALSLEDWRPL
-170 YLNDKMSASLNGD
+170 YERKGSKKEN
-183 AALNDAVDKAFKAKY
+183 AVHVLTTEEWQEAFQAKY
-198 PHEIVPEDI
+198 PRAIEPEDVY
-207 HFAADESSL
+207 FSADPEVL

-231 VMLNGRSISNNVE
+231 VMLNGRSLSNNVE
-244 VGMKML
+244 IGMKIL
-250 PVDPGQRLVS
+250 PVEPGQRLVS

-290 PTPSILLKALKEV
+290 PTPSILLKAMKEV

-308 VTVPLVIEKIYKQ
+308 VTVPLVIEKIYK
-321 KLDPTLSK
+321 KNLDPTLSK
-329 WAIRTFWHVPGI
+329 WAIRTFWHMPPI
-341 GDFLKSRV
+341 SSILHARV
-349 KSGLRNA
+349 KSALKNA

-369 AMNPIVEKCLMDIH
+369 AMNPVVEKCLMDIH

-400 GNPPKYFKARTG
+400 GNPPKYFKARSG
-412 GVPVMNMD
+412 GAPVMNME
-420 VKIDN
+420 VKIDE
-425 PNEAGIGE
+425 PNQAGIGE

-447 NPDATNAVFT
+447 NPDATNAAFT
-457 EDGWM
+457 PDGWL

-467 GRLDKK
+467 GRLDRKQ
-473 KNIYIKGRCK
+473 NIYIKGRNK

-518 GKLVALVFP
+518 GKLIALVFP
-527 DETLTKRMS
+527 DETLTKRMTKD
-536 LEEIQ
+536 EILH
-541 QIMRANLEKL
+541 IMRANLEKL
-551 NRLIPSYSKVSNIEV
+551 NHLIPSYSKVADIEV

>member
-1 MLVFL
+1 
-6 SAKAI
+6 
-11 IYRKICIYEKKAVI
+11 
-25 LQRKI
+25 
-30 DLTMTKHYLHYLT
+30 MTKHYLQYLT
-43 DVMTHQWNDAALT
+43 EVMEHQWNDLALS
-56 DYGENHEYTFGELAK
+56 DYNENHEYTFGELAV
-71 EMLRLHILFELLGI
+71 EILRLHVLFEQLGL
-85 KRGDKIALAGRNCAN
+85 KRGDKIALCGRNCAN

-130 LEHSDAELLFVGP
+130 LEHSDSVLLFVGP
-143 YVWKDLQTQKMPKGI
+143 YVWKDLQNQPLPPKI
-158 KAALSLTDWSPL
+158 KAALSLEDWRPL
-170 YLNDKMSASLNGD
+170 YERKGSKKEK
-183 AALNDAVDKAFKAKY
+183 AVHVLTAEDWQEAFQAKY
-198 PHEIVPEDI
+198 PRAIEPEDVY
-207 HFAADESSL
+207 FSADPEVL

-231 VMLNGRSISNNVE
+231 VMLNGRSLSNNVE
-244 VGMKML
+244 IGMKIL
-250 PVDPGQRLVS
+250 PVEPGQRLVS

-290 PTPSILLKALKEV
+290 PTPSILLKAMKEV

-308 VTVPLVIEKIYKQ
+308 VTVPLVIEKIYK
-321 KLDPTLSK
+321 KNLDPTLSK
-329 WAIRTFWHVPGI
+329 WAIRTFWHMPPI
-341 GDFLKSRV
+341 SSILHARV
-349 KSGLRNA
+349 KSALKNA

-369 AMNPIVEKCLMDIH
+369 AMNPVVEKCLMDIH

-400 GNPPKYFKARTG
+400 GNPPKYFKARSG
-412 GVPVMNMD
+412 GVPVMNME
-420 VKIDN
+420 VKIDE
-425 PNEAGIGE
+425 PNQAGIGE

-447 NPDATNAVFT
+447 NPDATNAAFT
-457 EDGWM
+457 PDGWL

-467 GRLDKK
+467 GRLDRKQ
-473 KNIYIKGRCK
+473 NIYIKGRNK

-527 DETLTKRMS
+527 DETLTKRMTKD
-536 LEEIQ
+536 EILH
-541 QIMRANLEKL
+541 IMRANLEKL
-551 NRLIPSYSKVSNIEV
+551 NHLIPSYSKVADIEV

>member
-1 MLVFL
+1 M
-6 SAKAI
+6 
-11 IYRKICIYEKKAVI
+11 
-25 LQRKI
+25 Q
-30 DLTMTKHYLHYLT
+30 KHYLHYLT
-43 DVMTHQWNDAALT
+43 DVMSHQWNDAALT
-56 DYGENHEYTFGELAK
+56 DYGEEHEYTFGELAT
-71 EMLRLHILFELLGI
+71 EMLRLHVLFEQLGL

-130 LEHSDAELLFVGP
+130 LDHSDSDLLFVGP
-143 YVWKDLQTQKMPKGI
+143 YVWKELQNQTLPKRL
-158 KAALSLTDWSPL
+158 KAALSLEDWRVL
-170 YLNDKMSASLNGD
+170 YWGKETKGKSEELIDH
-183 AALNDAVDKAFKAKY
+183 VDNAFKAKY
-198 PHEIVPEDI
+198 PKGLKPEDVR
-207 HFAADESSL
+207 FTADENNL
-216 SLINYTSGSTGSPKG
+216 ALINYTSGSTGSPKG
-231 VMLNGRSISNNVE
+231 VMLNGRSISNNIE

-290 PTPSILLKALKEV
+290 PTPSILLKALSDV

-308 VTVPLVIEKIYKQ
+308 VTVPLVIEKIYK
-321 KLDPTLSK
+321 KNLDPLLSK
-329 WAIRTFWHVPGI
+329 RIIRMFWHTPI
-341 GDFLKSRV
+341 ISTILKSRV
-349 KSGLRNA
+349 KKGLRNA
-356 FGGKLRYFICGGA
+356 FGGKVRYFICGGA

-425 PNEAGIGE
+425 PNSAGIGE

-447 NPDATNAVFT
+447 NPEATNAAFT

-467 GRLDKK
+467 GRLDRK

-504 NQEAVGESLIVERE
+504 NQEAVSESLIVERE

-527 DETLTKRMS
+527 DETLTKRMT
-536 LEEIQ
+536 LEEVQ
-541 QIMRANLEKL
+541 KIMKANLEKL
-551 NRLIPSYSKVSNIEV
+551 NHLIPSYSKVSNIEV
-566 QDKPFEKTP
+566 QDKPFEHTP
-575 KRSIKRFLYK
+575 KKSIKRFLYK

>member
-1 MLVFL
+1 M
-6 SAKAI
+6 
-11 IYRKICIYEKKAVI
+11 
-25 LQRKI
+25 QRKNVFG
-30 DLTMTKHYLHYLT
+30 MVKHYLNYLT
-43 DVMTHQWNDAALT
+43 DVMSHQWNDPALT
-56 DYGENHEYTFGELAK
+56 DFGENHEYTFAELAT
-71 EMLRLHILFELLGI
+71 EMMKLHVLFEQLGI
-85 KRGDKIALAGRNCAN
+85 KCGDKIALAGRNCAN

-105 LAIAAYEGVC
+105 LAITSYEGVV
-115 VSILQDFTAE
+115 VSILQDFTAD

-130 LEHSDAELLFVGP
+130 LDHSDSDLLFVGP
-143 YVWKDLQTQKMPKGI
+143 YVWKELQNKAVPKRL
-158 KAALSLTDWSPL
+158 KAALSLEDWRPL
-170 YLNDKMSASLNGD
+170 YTAKD
-183 AALNDAVDKAFKAKY
+183 APMPSKEEWEAAFKAKY
-198 PHEIVPEDI
+198 PRPLMPEDI
-207 HFAADESSL
+207 HFAADPDAV

-231 VMLNGRSISNNVE
+231 VMLNGRSISNNIE
-244 VGMKML
+244 IGMKIL
-250 PVDPGQRLVS
+250 PVDPGQRIVS

-277 LCSGTHIY
+277 LCCGTHIY

-308 VTVPLVIEKIYKQ
+308 VTVPLVIEKIYK
-321 KLDPTLSK
+321 KNLDPTLSK
-329 WAIRTFWHVPGI
+329 WIIRMFWHTPII
-341 GDFLKSRV
+341 GAILKSRV
-349 KSGLRNA
+349 KSGLRSA
-356 FGGKLRYFICGGA
+356 FGGRLRYFICGGA

-400 GNPPKYFKARTG
+400 GNPPKYFKARSG

-447 NPDATNAVFT
+447 NPEATKAVFT

-527 DETLTKRMS
+527 DETLTKRMT
-536 LEEIQ
+536 LDEIQ
-541 QIMRANLEKL
+541 QLMKENLQKL
-551 NRLIPSYSKVSNIEV
+551 NSLIPSYSKVSDIEV
-566 QDKPFEKTP
+566 QEQPFEKTP
-575 KRSIKRFLYK
+575 KKSIKRFLYK